1 MFRVREIPDR
11 EDPPLSSP
19 VPVVALE
26 HTAHG
31 KKRAG
36 RLAAMT
42 ALGLVLGAGGAIGTI
57 SLVQAGD
64 DAGVRDFQLQEAA
77 NRRAMRG
84 PQAGA
89 YHAPN
94 AYAPARGI
102 WTLPLARSVP
112 NGRLAHPPVVL
123 NPFRSVEPPRQIARR
138 PTTQHG
144 VARLETVS
152 GSGHGARTICVRLCD
167 GFHAPIG
174 NLNAQS
180 DLAAHDA
187 LCRAMNPGIPVRVF
201 RVPAGASTIDG
212 AVSADGKTYG
222 SLPVAYGH
230 EKSSDPACRPPI
242 VASGER
248 RVSLLRDI
256 TLRPGDSVVLDGK
269 VTTFTGSSQWP
280 YSRRDFVDFRS
291 ARELSAGDRR
301 GIDERVGIS
310 RVEAQMQALRRKL
323 RTREASLRDETVMSD
338 AIELRGSIDPPTR
351 GPIRVIAG
359 PAFRLLP

>member
-1 MFRVREIPDR
+1 MFRVREIPGG
-11 EDPPLSSP
+11 EDPSLSCPVHAVSP
-19 VPVVALE
+19 GRSILGSRPAS
-26 HTAHG
+26 
-31 KKRAG
+31 

-42 ALGLVLGAGGAIGTI
+42 ALGIVLGAGGAIGTI

-77 NRRAMRG
+77 NRRAMRA
-84 PQAGA
+84 PQTGT
-89 YHAPN
+89 HSAPI

-112 NGRLAHPPVVL
+112 NGRIAHPPVVL
-123 NPFRSVEPPRQIARR
+123 NPFRSVEPPRQARR
-138 PTTQHG
+138 PATQHS
-144 VARLETVS
+144 VARRDTVS
-152 GSGHGARTICVRLCD
+152 GSGNGARTICVRLCD

-180 DLAAHDA
+180 ELTAHDA
-187 LCRAMNPGIPVRVF
+187 LCRAMNPGIPVKVF

-212 AVSADGKTYG
+212 AVSADGRTYG

-269 VTTFTGSSQWP
+269 VTTFIGSSQWP
-280 YSRRDFVDFRS
+280 YGRRDFVDFRS

-323 RTREASLRDETVMSD
+323 RTREASLRDESVMSD

-351 GPIRVIAG
+351 GPVRVIAG